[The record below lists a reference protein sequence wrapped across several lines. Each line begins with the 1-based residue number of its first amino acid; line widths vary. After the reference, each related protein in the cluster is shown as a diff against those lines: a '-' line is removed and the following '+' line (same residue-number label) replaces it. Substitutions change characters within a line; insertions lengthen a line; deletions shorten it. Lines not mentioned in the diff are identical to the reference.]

1 MSRSH
6 VLFLFLF
13 VALIAACDSDASQA
27 TIGPVPTAV
36 MTPRA
41 PVPVV
46 PTSTP
51 SSRTPGAQA
60 VLSVALTTADGVAI
74 KGDYYRPSAEKAPAI
89 LLLHDLG
96 GQRNDW
102 QFVASQLME
111 QGFAILAIDLRG
123 YGESGGLANGKHTDA
138 DVAAAIDFLM
148 AQAEVDY
155 SGRILII
162 GAGGGSWWA
171 LVYAATHPEIRGLA
185 IITPGIR
192 NSKEVRRQLDALMS
206 AYGNRPFFV
215 AVSDH
220 VGNHDPGAVE
230 VAKLL
235 DRLASGPRQ
244 IIILHDWGRGTDLLM
259 QENGLFRQLLAWI
272 RTASGS

>member
-6 VLFLFLF
+6 ILFLFLF
-13 VALIAACDSDASQA
+13 VVLIAACASDVSQA
-27 TIGPVPTAV
+27 TIGPAPTAV
-36 MTPRA
+36 MTPRT

-51 SSRTPGAQA
+51 SSRAPGTQA
-60 VLSVALTTADGVAI
+60 VLPVALTTADGVAI
-74 KGDYYRPSAEKAPAI
+74 KGDYYRPPVEKSPAI
-89 LLLHDLG
+89 LLLHDPG
-96 GQRNDW
+96 GQRSDW
-102 QFVASQLME
+102 QFVASQLMD
-111 QGFAILAIDLRG
+111 QGFAALAIDLRG

-138 DVAAAIDFLM
+138 DVAVAIDFLK
-148 AQAEVDY
+148 AQAEVD
-155 SGRILII
+155 SGGIIII

-171 LVYAATHPEIRGLA
+171 LVYAAAHPDIRGLA
-185 IITPGIR
+185 MMTPGIR
-192 NSKEVRRQLDALMS
+192 NNKEVRRQLATLMS

-220 VGNHDPGAVE
+220 VGNHDPDAVE

-235 DRLASGPRQ
+235 DKLASGPHQ

-259 QENGLFRQLLAWI
+259 QENGLFKQLLAWI
-272 RTASGS
+272 RTAVEN